1 MADKK
6 VKREGVR
13 ERTPFTFLD
22 AFMPLKTHQ

>member
-6 VKREGVR
+6 AKREGVR
-13 ERTPFTFLD
+13 KRTPFTFLE